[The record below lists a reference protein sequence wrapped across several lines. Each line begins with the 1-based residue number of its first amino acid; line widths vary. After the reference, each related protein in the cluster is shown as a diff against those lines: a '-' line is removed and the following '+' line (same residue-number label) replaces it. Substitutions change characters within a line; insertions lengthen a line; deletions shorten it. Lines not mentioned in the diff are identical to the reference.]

1 MENANSI
8 EVSGPH
14 SKVNAATK
22 KAIKAQETFKEAFE
36 EAFDRAVEFGWEMG
50 AVEKQTEILDLIDA
64 LKEKLSPEEKDAHM
78 TLDII
83 YNALIESDKDEG
95 DLNGEA

>member
-1 MENANSI
+1 MKNLNSV
-8 EVSGPH
+8 EVSGPYE
-14 SKVNAATK
+14 KVNAATR
-22 KAIKAQETFKEAFE
+22 KAIEAQGISRSAFD

-50 AVEKQTEILDLIDA
+50 VVEKQTEILDLINA

-83 YNALIESDKDEG
+83 YNALIESEKDK
-95 DLNGEA
+95 GELDGK